1 MKKWPSLDRHRQTH
15 AMPTLFLDF
24 DGVLH
29 PEFCHESRHFCCLPV
44 LEEVVRQV
52 PDCELVITSTWRLQ
66 QPLGRLRERFSR
78 DVAARIVGAT
88 PKIGDLVDVPQPLV
102 SYEREAECNA
112 WLRAH
117 DRAYLPWLAVDD
129 RSWLYRPFCR
139 SLFLVEGRTGL
150 TSLLGAQLLSRLRN
164 L

>member
-1 MKKWPSLDRHRQTH
+1 MHI
-15 AMPTLFLDF
+15 LFLDF

-44 LEEVVRQV
+44 LEDVVRQV

-66 QPLGRLRERFSR
+66 QPFERLHERFSS
-78 DVAARIVGAT
+78 DVAARIVGVT
-88 PKIGDLVDVPQPLV
+88 PRIGELIDVPHPLI

-112 WLRAH
+112 WLRTH

-129 RSWLYRPFCR
+129 RPWLYRPFCK

-150 TSLLGAQLLSRLRN
+150 TPLQGVQLLSRLRS

>member
-1 MKKWPSLDRHRQTH
+1 MISTQRDQKDHDQLVSFGGQNDEKWPSLDRHRQTH

-66 QPLGRLRERFSR
+66 QPFERLRERFSP
-78 DVAARIVGAT
+78 DVATKVVGGT
-88 PKIGDLVDVPQPLV
+88 PKISDLVNVPQPLV
-102 SYEREAECNA
+102 SYERGGMSC
-112 WLRAH
+112 
-117 DRAYLPWLAVDD
+117 LAAG
-129 RSWLYRPFCR
+129 P
-139 SLFLVEGRTGL
+139 
-150 TSLLGAQLLSRLRN
+150 
-164 L
+164 